1 MVENNYLVRSPLLDP
16 KQNVVGY
23 KLAWQKNSPSSDGQL
38 IELLNFV
45 APNIASAKLGFLF
58 LAANPAV
65 FGAAALQT
73 LPPANTVL
81 VLSRA
86 DLVDE
91 ENLARASML
100 RSRGFKLALHDA
112 DLAFLETDEVILPII
127 THLMLDA
134 ADANLAAINKLAK
147 NRKIAL
153 TVVVDCLPSW
163 QAFDA
168 RALMGL
174 SGFFKNLC
182 TTPRPSSSNQKL
194 SWQAILLLQLMQ
206 LVQDNADIQH
216 LEKLLNQDASIAER
230 LLGHLNSARFG
241 LGGHIASV
249 RQAVTMLG
257 YKPLFRWLSLL
268 LATTCKPGFCP
279 AMLQTAIIRGRFI
292 ELLGQGVLPKS
303 EADNL
308 FIVGIFSLLDQLL
321 EIPVDEIF
329 SHVVL
334 PEDVSKA
341 LRSGDGVYGSYLAL
355 AVACEREDG
364 GGDDVAAIAAA
375 MGMDAVRIN
384 QAHMAAIVWA
394 QNIKL

>member
-1 MVENNYLVRSPLLDP
+1 MIENNYLVRLPLLDP

-23 KLAWQKNSPSSDGQL
+23 KLAWQKHSLSEGDVQSPK
-38 IELLNFV
+38 LLNFV
-45 APNIASAKLGFLF
+45 AQHIDTAKLGFLF
-58 LAANPAV
+58 LDASPAV
-65 FGAAALQT
+65 FGAAALNA
-73 LPPANTVL
+73 LPPADTVL
-81 VLSRA
+81 MLNCA

-91 ENLARASML
+91 DHLTRATLL
-100 RSRGFKLALHDA
+100 RSRGFKLALCDA
-112 DLAFLETDEVILPII
+112 DLVFLETDEVVLSLI
-127 THLMLDA
+127 THLKIDA
-134 ADANLAAINKLAK
+134 AHPDLLAMTQLAK

-153 TVVVDCLPSW
+153 TVVVDQLPSW

-168 RALMGL
+168 RARMGV

-182 TTPRPSSSNQKL
+182 ATPRPLNPDQKL

-268 LATTCKPGFCP
+268 LVTTCTSGFCP

-292 ELLGQGVLPKS
+292 ELLGQGRLPKS
-303 EADNL
+303 EVDSL

-334 PEDVSKA
+334 PDTVLQA
-341 LRSGDGVYGSYLAL
+341 LRSYDGVYGPYLAL
-355 AVACEREDG
+355 AVACESEDG
-364 GGDDVAAIAAA
+364 DVATVAKA
-375 MGMDAVRIN
+375 MGMDAERIN
-384 QAHMAAIVWA
+384 QAHFAAIVWA
-394 QNIKL
+394 QSIKL